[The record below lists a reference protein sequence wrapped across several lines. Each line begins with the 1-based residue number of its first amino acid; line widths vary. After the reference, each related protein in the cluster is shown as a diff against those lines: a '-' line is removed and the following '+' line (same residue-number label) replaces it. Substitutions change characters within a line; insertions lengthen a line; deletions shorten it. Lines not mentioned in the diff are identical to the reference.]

1 MSAFV
6 ALMLVELHF
15 PDAGSLKGKRKELAS
30 AKAQLQGRLGVTVSE
45 VEHQDLWQRSTLALA
60 ATAGSHHGAELAVD
74 RVQRF
79 LDPRFPRGFRMES
92 TIASFQEL
100 L

>member
-6 ALMLVELHF
+6 ALMLVDLHF
-15 PDAGSLKGKRKELAS
+15 PDAGSLKGKRKDLAS
-30 AKAQLQGRLGVTVSE
+30 VKAQLHGRLGVTVSE
-45 VEHQDLWQRSTLALA
+45 VDHQDLWQRSTLAVA
-60 ATAGSHHGAELAVD
+60 ATAGSQHGAELEID

-79 LDPRFPRGFRMES
+79 LDQKFPQGFRMETS
-92 TIASFQEL
+92 IASFQEL

>member
-6 ALMLVELHF
+6 ALMLVHLHF
-15 PDAGSLKGKRKELAS
+15 PDAGSLKGKRKDLAS
-30 AKAQLQGRLGVTVSE
+30 VKALLHGRLGVTVAE

-60 ATAGSHHGAELAVD
+60 ATAGSHHGAELAID

-79 LDPRFPRGFRMES
+79 LDPKFPQGFRMEA
-92 TIASFQEL
+92 TISSFQEL